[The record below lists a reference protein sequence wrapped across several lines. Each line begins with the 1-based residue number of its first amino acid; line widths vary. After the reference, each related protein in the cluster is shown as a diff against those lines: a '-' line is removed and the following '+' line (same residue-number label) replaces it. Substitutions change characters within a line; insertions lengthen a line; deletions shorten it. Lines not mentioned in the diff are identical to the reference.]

1 MPNEEISL
9 VLDYLAQ
16 GRSSDYKREPLA
28 QVIGTEHFTLL
39 EVVPKETLKIMDKV
53 YVGKEKREQIDH
65 IKRRIGFKDLTAT
78 AQAEL
83 PRAIETIIRDDN
95 ERFLGFYNKSSPITI
110 KRHQLELLPGLGK
123 KHMQDLLKER
133 HIKPF
138 ESYEDIT
145 KRVKLM
151 PDPIQ
156 ALVKRVIEELE
167 GVDIKYY
174 LFARPP
180 AREKPRFFKPRR
192 FEPRTPREPRS

>member
-1 MPNEEISL
+1 MPNEENAL

-16 GRSSDYKREPLA
+16 GRSSDYKREPVA
-28 QVIGTEHFTLL
+28 QVIGFSHFTLL
-39 EVVPKETLKIMDKV
+39 EVVPRQTLKIMDKV
-53 YVGKEKREQIDH
+53 YVGKDERKEIDH

-83 PRAIETIIRDDN
+83 ARAIETIIRSDD
-95 ERFLGFYNKSSPITI
+95 ERFLGFYNKSAPITI

-133 HIKPF
+133 NLKAF

-180 AREKPRFFKPRR
+180 ARDKPRFFKPRR
-192 FEPRTPREPRS
+192 FEKREPRP